1 MRAIKDNKS
10 YDIDPS
16 RKDAYAKQG
25 FDIYNDDGL
34 LACYAT
40 TKTLKYNEH
49 VVAIKAKDDKITK
62 LYKTIEAKDAEI
74 AELQETIKTKDAEIS
89 KLKKGNK

>member
-49 VVAIKAKDDKITK
+49 VVAIKAKDAVK
-62 LYKTIEAKDAEI
+62 
-74 AELQETIKTKDAEIS
+74 LQETIKAKDAEIS

>member
-34 LACYAT
+34 LASYAT

-49 VVAIKAKDDKITK
+49 VVAIKA
-62 LYKTIEAKDAEI
+62 
-74 AELQETIKTKDAEIS
+74 
-89 KLKKGNK
+89 

>member
-49 VVAIKAKDDKITK
+49 VLAIKV
-62 LYKTIEAKDAEI
+62 KDAGI
-74 AELQETIKTKDAEIS
+74 VKLQETIKAKDAEIS

>member
-40 TKTLKYNEH
+40 TKTLKYNDH
-49 VVAIKAKDDKITK
+49 VVAIKAKD
-62 LYKTIEAKDAEI
+62 AEI
-74 AELQETIKTKDAEIS
+74 VKLQETIKAKDAEIS